1 MIKSILLAVAVV
13 GAIVGCNSP
22 GASSSTAPIVTSPPS
37 SPEES
42 TAPGSSPEASPEM
55 SPSESPAAS

>member
-1 MIKSILLAVAVV
+1 MIKSILLAVALV

-22 GASSSTAPIVTSPPS
+22 GASSSTAPLVTSPPS
-37 SPEES
+37 SPDL
-42 TAPGSSPEASPEM
+42 SSPSVPET

>member
-1 MIKSILLAVAVV
+1 MIKSILLAVALV

-22 GASSSTAPIVTSPPS
+22 GASSSTAPLATTPPASQDLS
-37 SPEES
+37 SPS
-42 TAPGSSPEASPEM
+42 VPEM

>member
-1 MIKSILLAVAVV
+1 MIKSILLVVALV

-22 GASSSTAPIVTSPPS
+22 GASSSSAPIVSTPPS
-37 SPEES
+37 SQDLSSPSAPEE
-42 TAPGSSPEASPEM
+42 

>member
-1 MIKSILLAVAVV
+1 MIKSILLALALV

-22 GASSSTAPIVTSPPS
+22 GASSAATSAPVVS
-37 SPEES
+37 SPS
-42 TAPGSSPEASPEM
+42 QDLSSPAVPET

>member
-1 MIKSILLAVAVV
+1 MIKSILLAVALV

-22 GASSSTAPIVTSPPS
+22 GASSAATSAPVVS
-37 SPEES
+37 SPS
-42 TAPGSSPEASPEM
+42 QDLSSPAVPET